1 MKGKYIIGAV
11 LFISLLFVS
20 CATSENGDEYQPDY
34 NPAVQREN
42 LVAEYLFDEN
52 ADDTSGNGNHGV
64 VSGAT
69 LVNDRFGRSNHAYRF
84 DSAESNEIVCAD
96 APELNPTDALSVTL
110 WMRPTAFDVNG
121 RMISKRG
128 SDGGGGTGGW
138 EIDTWN
144 YSIRFTRH
152 GYVMLP
158 YSTDSLSMNEWIFV
172 GLTFVDGEQH
182 IYVNGEHVGNT
193 SYDMFN
199 ATDVDLKIG
208 NNSTFD
214 SYFSGD
220 IDDVRLYNSVL
231 SGNDIE
237 TLYHAGDWDLP

>member
-1 MKGKYIIGAV
+1 MKAKYIIGAM
-11 LFISLLFVS
+11 LIISLLFVS
-20 CATSENGDEYQPDY
+20 CATSENGNEYQPDY
-34 NPAVQREN
+34 NPAVQRED
-42 LVAEYLFDEN
+42 LILEYLFDGN

-69 LVNDRFGRSNHAYRF
+69 LVNDRFERSNHAYRF
-84 DSAESNEIVCAD
+84 VRAESDEIICAD
-96 APELNPTDALSVTL
+96 APKLNPTDALSVTL
-110 WMRPTAFDVNG
+110 WMRPTTFDVNG

-128 SDGGGGTGGW
+128 SDGAGGTGGW
-138 EIDTWN
+138 EIDTWE

-158 YSTDSLSMNEWIFV
+158 YSTNSLSVDEWIFV
-172 GLTFVDGEQH
+172 SLIFADGEQH
-182 IYVNGEHVGNT
+182 MYVNGEHVGNT

-214 SYFSGD
+214 SNFSGD
-220 IDDVRLYNSVL
+220 IDDIRLYNTVL
-231 SGNDIE
+231 SSNDIE

>member
-1 MKGKYIIGAV
+1 MKRKLIISV
-11 LFISLLFVS
+11 MFFIPLLFVS
-20 CATSENGDEYQPDY
+20 CATSENGDQYQPDY
-34 NPAVQREN
+34 NPSVQREN
-42 LVAEYLFDEN
+42 LIAEYLFDGN

-69 LVNDRFGRSNHAYRF
+69 PVNDRFGRSNHAYRF
-84 DSAESNEIVCAD
+84 VSTESDEIVCAD
-96 APELNPTDALSVTL
+96 APELNPTDALSVTV
-110 WMRPTAFDVNG
+110 WMRPTDFDVNG

-128 SDGGGGTGGW
+128 SDGAGGTGGW
-138 EIDTWN
+138 EIDTWDN
-144 YSIRFTRH
+144 RIRFTRH
-152 GYVMLP
+152 GRVMASYV
-158 YSTDSLSMNEWIFV
+158 TDSHTVDDWIFM

-182 IYVNGEHVGNT
+182 MYVNGEHVGNT

-220 IDDVRLYNSVL
+220 IDDVRLYNAVL
-231 SGNDIE
+231 SSDDIE